1 MHRGG
6 RIKYSA
12 FDRVDLY
19 RLDLRKDG
27 ICVSGDTAICTCGF
41 RGDTE
46 TVCER
51 VPHQTARSWRAGGSR
66 KRYTRLDVPM
76 ACRERPK

>member
-12 FDRVDLY
+12 FDLVDLY

-27 ICVSGDTAICTCGF
+27 ICVSVWTHVPAELQRFTRCVPGF
-41 RGDTE
+41 DGWIL
-46 TVCER
+46 
-51 VPHQTARSWRAGGSR
+51 QT
-66 KRYTRLDVPM
+66 L
-76 ACRERPK
+76 